1 MKLFRGLCNQAHVK
15 TKLEA
20 RVCWNSPSTAS
31 LRGSIYM
38 ILVLFWLPCPWIVT
52 TSLLENICWFKRNI
66 AKMSVSAA
74 EISEWAILHHAAC
87 ANKRVSASSWLDC
100 NSGNVLASLFCIM
113 YVLISLKHPLAII
126 VFPEGISLFAARS
139 FLPINKTNFFLSSQ
153 FARNALH
160 LEALVMNW
168 TLDFLNC
175 SSLWVSLFGC
185 FPSS

>member
-1 MKLFRGLCNQAHVK
+1 MQSSSCKNQA
-15 TKLEA
+15 LGQA
-20 RVCWNSPSTAS
+20 
-31 LRGSIYM
+31 
-38 ILVLFWLPCPWIVT
+38 

-126 VFPEGISLFAARS
+126 VFPEVISLFAARS

-160 LEALVMNW
+160 LEALVTNW